1 MGCFLLNHCQYFNMI
16 PHFVPIYRDDGVN
29 SVSLCHNRLK
39 TWSFVVKRKQAS
51 HNIADGRLLT
61 QGIKWRF
68 YVIWLQAAISD
79 SRCIFEDNLG
89 NES

>member
-1 MGCFLLNHCQYFNMI
+1 MMVLIQFPYVI
-16 PHFVPIYRDDGVN
+16 ID
-29 SVSLCHNRLK
+29 SK
-39 TWSFVVKRKQAS
+39 TWSFVVKRKQAP